1 MKHDVQLTANELR
14 TILYLLK
21 QTRIDEGYYPL
32 FVNLQE
38 QFRLIKLKEIGNDNE
53 DVINSTI

>member
-38 QFRLIKLKEIGNDNE
+38 QFRLIKLKEIGSDNE
-53 DVINSTI
+53 DVINNTI